1 MYYQKI
7 IRERL
12 ASMGYIGKYDPRH
25 IEAYMRLEHST
36 LDGLSSAQ
44 FNKEINIAM
53 DCVNLDGSDNAE
65 KCAKSFGL

>member
-1 MYYQKI
+1 MYQQM

-36 LDGLSSAQ
+36 LDGLSYAQ
-44 FNKEINIAM
+44 FNKEIKTSM
-53 DCVNLDGSDNAE
+53 ECVNLDGTENAE
-65 KCAKSFGL
+65 SLARSYGL